1 MLEPPSD
8 PIHPGEHLAE
18 SLDEYGLSQRQV
30 ARAMGIPPRR
40 IREIIQRQRAI
51 SADTALRLGRFFGA
65 SAQFWLNLPTR
76 HDLEQARNALGERLE
91 REIVP
96 LRAA

>member
-1 MLEPPSD
+1 MR
-8 PIHPGEHLAE
+8 AE
-18 SLDEYGLSQRQV
+18 YLDEYGLSQRQLT
-30 ARAMGIPPRR
+30 RAIGIPPRR

-51 SADTALRLGRFFGA
+51 SADPALRLGRFFGA
-65 SAQFWLNLPTR
+65 SAQFWLNLQTR
-76 HDLEQARNALGERLE
+76 HDLERARNALGERLA